1 MRISDWSS
9 DVCSSDLVLLIMVIV
24 VASGCKKDFLD
35 RKPLGQ
41 LTEEDLD
48 PGSLEGQVFAI
59 YGGGIRNEGISGLPY
74 IAVHNMR
81 ADDADKGSAHG
92 DGDDAANIFDKFQ
105 YVKDFWLINSYWTG
119 HYNIKDW
126 QSKRLKSSH

>member
-1 MRISDWSS
+1 MKKSNHISIKFS
-9 DVCSSDLVLLIMVIV
+9 VVIV
-24 VASGCKKDFLD
+24 LFAMMTTACKKDWLD

-59 YGGGIRNEGISGLPY
+59 YGGGLRHEGISGLPY

-81 ADDADKGSAHG
+81 ADGADKGSA
-92 DGDDAANIFDKFQ
+92 DRK
-105 YVKDFWLINSYWTG
+105 ST
-119 HYNIKDW
+119 
-126 QSKRLKSSH
+126 RLNSSHV